1 MATVSSGFV
10 RTGFWRAVIRR
21 SGAILLAAV
30 GTAGERGGASEPVA
44 SPVPVASLVSALGSP
59 SRRDREEAEA
69 AVIARGPAVLGELS
83 RLAPLAV
90 GEARLRLERATAIL
104 EKQLIERDLEP
115 TSITIAVERVPA
127 RDVLARIAAESGN
140 RLELAREVAEADA
153 GGRVV
158 SLAADRETFWEIV
171 VDVLSQASLAIDCD
185 EEGRGVRIVEAAAG
199 GPKAFPAGPFLV
211 VDRGVEIGRG
221 GAGVR
226 PVRVRLALV
235 WEPRLQPLVIRVP
248 MQSVEVEGPAGES
261 IPPAS
266 RMAVLEASVLPGSR
280 WVPLVLPLSARV
292 SEEAP
297 LPERLG
303 MVRAT
308 VRTWFAAGEH
318 DFEFPIDVPAV
329 PAHPPRAVR
338 VGSAIVSLDAAD
350 LRGRELAISA
360 EAIYDEPAEP
370 LASHRSWIAERPLAI
385 VASGGREDATNASA
399 PPVERSV
406 RHRSDRGLGIA
417 ATFLLPQDVKAAT
430 LRWTLP
436 AALREVPVDIVLRD
450 IPLPSP

>member
-10 RTGFWRAVIRR
+10 RTGFRRAVIRR
-21 SGAILLAAV
+21 SAAILLAAV
-30 GTAGERGGASEPVA
+30 GAAWQRGAASE
-44 SPVPVASLVSALGSP
+44 PVASLVSALGSP
-59 SRRDREEAEA
+59 SRRDREDAEA

-83 RLAPLAV
+83 RLAPLAI

-115 TSITIAVERVPA
+115 TSITITVDRMPA

-140 RLELAREVAEADA
+140 RLEISRDVAEGAA

-171 VDVLSQASLAIDCD
+171 VDVLSQASLSIECD
-185 EEGRGVRIVEAAAG
+185 GEGRGVRIVEAAEG
-199 GPKAFPAGPFLV
+199 GPKAFPAGPFLA

-266 RMAVLEASVLPGSR
+266 RVAVLEVAVLPGAR
-280 WVPLVLPLSARV
+280 WVPLTLPLSARV
-292 SEEAP
+292 AEDAP

-318 DFEFPIDVPAV
+318 DFEFSIDARAAPAS
-329 PAHPPRAVR
+329 PPRAVR
-338 VGSAIVSLDAAD
+338 VGEAIVSLDAAD

-360 EAIYDEPAEP
+360 EAVYDQPAEP
-370 LASHRSWIAERPLAI
+370 LASHRSWIVERPLAI
-385 VASGGREDATNASA
+385 VASGGRQDATHAA
-399 PPVERSV
+399 VPPVERSV
-406 RHRSDRGLGIA
+406 RHRSDRGIGIA
-417 ATFLLPQDVKAAT
+417 ATFLLPEGAKAAT
-430 LRWTLP
+430 LRWRLP
-436 AALREVPVDIVLRD
+436 AALREVPADILLRD
-450 IPLPSP
+450 IPLPAP